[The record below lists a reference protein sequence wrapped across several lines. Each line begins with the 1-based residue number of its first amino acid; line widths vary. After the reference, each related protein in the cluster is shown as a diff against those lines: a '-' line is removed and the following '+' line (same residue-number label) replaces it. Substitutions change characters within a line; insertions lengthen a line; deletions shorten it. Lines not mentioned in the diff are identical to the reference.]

1 MLDQFGDDG
10 DVDSDNKLANDK
22 KTDDV
27 PAIPIQELK
36 ELEVDNLDVTPAL
49 GCESMILYS
58 FYVRYFTKCIIA
70 T

>member
-10 DVDSDNKLANDK
+10 DVNSDNKLANDNE
-22 KTDDV
+22 TDDV